1 MAAEGKRTRM
11 TNRDM
16 QAAER
21 KQQLLDTARRLFAEK
36 GYHATSMR
44 ELNKA
49 IGMTEAL
56 AYHYFPGGKLDILR
70 AVLQHAQEERI
81 TRIVAFLEQ
90 TFLGEPALGQTL
102 LSLID
107 GIAGQIQNDRD
118 YFLILIQERN
128 QLEPEQQE
136 ALDALTIQPF
146 QAMEAYLKK
155 LSARGD
161 LREMD
166 FGMAASQFLSHIV
179 VLIVQGMIKG
189 TSLQKEQK
197 QRIVDYYAA
206 LWSR

>member
-1 MAAEGKRTRM
+1 MTSEGKRTRL

-21 KQQLLDTARRLFAEK
+21 KQQLLDTAKRLFADK

-44 ELNKA
+44 ELNKT

-81 TRIVAFLEQ
+81 ARIVAFLEQ
-90 TFLGEPALGQTL
+90 TFLGEPALDQTL

-107 GIAGQIQNDRD
+107 GISDHIQHDRD

-128 QLEPEQQE
+128 QLEPEQQAE
-136 ALDALTIQPF
+136 LDALTIQPF

-155 LSARGD
+155 LSVRGD

-166 FGMAASQFLSHIV
+166 LGMAASQFLSHIV

-189 TSLQKEQK
+189 QNLGMEQK
-197 QRIVDYYAA
+197 QRIVDYYAI

>member
-1 MAAEGKRTRM
+1 M
-11 TNRDM
+11 
-16 QAAER
+16 
-21 KQQLLDTARRLFAEK
+21 
-36 GYHATSMR
+36 
-44 ELNKA
+44 
-49 IGMTEAL
+49 
-56 AYHYFPGGKLDILR
+56 
-70 AVLQHAQEERI
+70 
-81 TRIVAFLEQ
+81 
-90 TFLGEPALGQTL
+90 
-102 LSLID
+102 
-107 GIAGQIQNDRD
+107 
-118 YFLILIQERN
+118 
-128 QLEPEQQE
+128 EPEQQE